1 MELMKTRE
9 VANLL
14 RLTTARVSQLC
25 AEGKLKAYRTHG
37 DSGHWRVDRNSVLAQ
52 VKLPEPVMPEKDG
65 LTEADTSIFKRIKQQ
80 VRGNS

>member
-1 MELMKTRE
+1 MELMKTSE
-9 VANLL
+9 VAKLL

-52 VKLPEPVMPEKDG
+52 AKLPEPVMPKKDQ
-65 LTEADTSIFKRIKQQ
+65 LVEANTNIFAKIKQQ
-80 VRGNS
+80 VKQA